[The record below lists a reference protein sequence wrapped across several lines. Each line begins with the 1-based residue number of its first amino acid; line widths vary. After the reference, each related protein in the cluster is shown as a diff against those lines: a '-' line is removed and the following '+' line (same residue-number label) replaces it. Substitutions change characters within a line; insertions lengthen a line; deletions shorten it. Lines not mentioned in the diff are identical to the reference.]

1 MKYVLCF
8 VITTLFFASC
18 MAQHQVGNRYASF
31 GQTEGQADG
40 QSQARPRPRNQA
52 EELGN
57 VAWGRDLDAAK
68 AKSAKTGKPILLLFQ
83 EVPG

>member
-1 MKYVLCF
+1 MKLVLCF
-8 VITTLFFASC
+8 AGATLFLASC
-18 MAQHQVGNRYASF
+18 MSQYQVGDQYASF
-31 GQTEGQADG
+31 GETDGQAKPR
-40 QSQARPRPRNQA
+40 ARGRNQA

-68 AKSAKTGKPILLLFQ
+68 AKSAETGKPILVLFQ

>member
-1 MKYVLCF
+1 MAKY
-8 VITTLFFASC
+8 
-18 MAQHQVGNRYASF
+18 QVGDRFAAFDES
-31 GQTEGQADG
+31 DG
-40 QSQARPRPRNQA
+40 QSQRRPRIRNQA